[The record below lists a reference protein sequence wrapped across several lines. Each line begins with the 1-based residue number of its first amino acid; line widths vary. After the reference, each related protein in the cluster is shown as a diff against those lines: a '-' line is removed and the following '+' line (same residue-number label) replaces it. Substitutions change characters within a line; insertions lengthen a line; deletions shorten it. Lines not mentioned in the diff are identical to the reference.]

1 MKLIRFFTSQ
11 KLSLKNQINK
21 DIALQHITCTKQK
34 TMIKSFRNISAQIEK
49 WQNMYTT
56 SNTSTKVP
64 NQIITFT
71 VKMPNTHTQKHKHK
85 QTSIQTNKYKT
96 EK

>member
-1 MKLIRFFTSQ
+1 M
-11 KLSLKNQINK
+11 
-21 DIALQHITCTKQK
+21 D
-34 TMIKSFRNISAQIEK
+34 
-49 WQNMYTT
+49 TT

-71 VKMPNTHTQKHKHK
+71 VKMPNTNTHTQKHKNK